1 MTGWGWFVAG
11 IAVGLIQVL
20 TQWWSISHLQPG
32 SGLAGIGWMMA
43 GVVGRLA
50 ITAVLLLVAL
60 SASVSA
66 GLLTFAG
73 WWLGRWPLL
82 LWCNR

>member
-11 IAVGLIQVL
+11 IAVGLAHVL
-20 TQWWSISHLQPG
+20 TQWWTVNRLQPG
-32 SGLAGIGWMMA
+32 SGLAAMSWMMA
-43 GVVGRLA
+43 GILGRLA
-50 ITAVLLLVAL
+50 IAGVVLLLAL

-66 GLLTFAG
+66 GLLTFGG

-82 LWCNR
+82 IWYNK

>member
-11 IAVGLIQVL
+11 MAVGVFHVL
-20 TQWWSISHLQPG
+20 THWWTVNRLQPG
-32 SGLAGIGWMMA
+32 SGLAAMGWMMA
-43 GVVGRLA
+43 GVLGRLA
-50 ITAVLLLVAL
+50 ITGVLLLLAL

-66 GLLTFAG
+66 GLLAFAG